1 MAESRISTHVLDI
14 AQGRPAQGI
23 PVTLEGQGL
32 AGIWKLLGKSRT
44 DADGRSNDLYP
55 AKQRLQPGVYRLT
68 FDVSTYFRSQHVT
81 SFYPEVV
88 VIFSSVRRGTAVP
101 HSAAPEPLRLQ
112 HLSRELREDR
122 RSTLPVIP
130 APPPTRECRRS
141 LCSLSAWHA
150 GAASPRL
157 RRQG

>member
-14 AQGRPAQGI
+14 AQGRPARGI

-55 AKQRLQPGVYRLT
+55 SNQRLQPGVYRLT
-68 FDVSTYFRSQHVT
+68 FEVTTYFRSQQVT

-88 VIFSSVRRGTAVP
+88 VIFNLSDAGQPYHIPLLLSPFGYSTYRG
-101 HSAAPEPLRLQ
+101 S
-112 HLSRELREDR
+112 
-122 RSTLPVIP
+122 
-130 APPPTRECRRS
+130 
-141 LCSLSAWHA
+141 
-150 GAASPRL
+150 
-157 RRQG
+157 

>member
-55 AKQRLQPGVYRLT
+55 AKQRLQPGDYRLT

-81 SFYPEVV
+81 FTLSDAGQPYHIPLLLSPFGY
-88 VIFSSVRRGTAVP
+88 STYRG
-101 HSAAPEPLRLQ
+101 S
-112 HLSRELREDR
+112 
-122 RSTLPVIP
+122 
-130 APPPTRECRRS
+130 
-141 LCSLSAWHA
+141 
-150 GAASPRL
+150 
-157 RRQG
+157 